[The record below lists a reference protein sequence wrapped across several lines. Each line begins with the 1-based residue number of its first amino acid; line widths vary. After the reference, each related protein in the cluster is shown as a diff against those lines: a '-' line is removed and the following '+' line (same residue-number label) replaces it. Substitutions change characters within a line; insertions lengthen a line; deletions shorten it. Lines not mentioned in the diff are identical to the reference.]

1 MNAWIVAALPLL
13 VAVNVAA
20 ARTPAYQCGD
30 GVYSQTP
37 CPGGRV
43 VEATDPRTAA
53 QRAEARRI
61 ADEERRRGQAME
73 RERRAAEKAAQQEP
87 SLAAIGPAKAASA
100 SAESTTKPARKS
112 GSKGGKSKKSKAS
125 GDFTAVAPKKPK
137 P

>member
-1 MNAWIVAALPLL
+1 MNAWILILPLL
-13 VAVNVAA
+13 AAANVAT
-20 ARTPAYQCGD
+20 ARTPAYQCGE

-61 ADEERRRGQAME
+61 AQEERRRGQEME
-73 RERRAAEKAAQQEP
+73 RERRSAEKAAQQEP

-100 SAESTTKPARKS
+100 PAENAARPARKS
-112 GSKGGKSKKSKAS
+112 GGKNGKSKKSKAS
-125 GDFTAVAPKKPK
+125 GDFTAVVPKKPK

>member
-1 MNAWIVAALPLL
+1 MNAWIFVLPL
-13 VAVNVAA
+13 AA
-20 ARTPAYQCGD
+20 AASIATARTPAYQCGE

-53 QRAEARRI
+53 QRAEARRL
-61 ADEERRRGQAME
+61 ADEERRRGQTME
-73 RERRAAEKAAQQEP
+73 RERRAAEKAAQNEP
-87 SLAAIGPAKAASA
+87 SIAAIGPLKAASA
-100 SAESTTKPARKS
+100 PAESRAQPARKS
-112 GSKGGKSKKSKAS
+112 GKSKKGKGS